1 MMEEKSCHVEP
12 LQKQPGAEELSQTAR
27 KWLAVKGLGCP
38 NCSNRVRNSLL
49 RLEGISEAEVDHIR
63 GVAIVDFNP
72 SMVRL
77 IDMDRAVS
85 AAGGDGRHEYSVV
98 TVA

>member
-1 MMEEKSCHVEP
+1 MQDKNCHVEP
-12 LQKQPGAEELSQTAR
+12 VQKQPAVEELSQTKR
-27 KWLAVKGLGCP
+27 KWLAIRGMGCQ
-38 NCSNRVRNSLL
+38 NCANRVRNSLL
-49 RLEGISEAEVDHIR
+49 GLEGVSAVLVDVQR
-63 GVAIVDFNP
+63 AVAVVDFNP

-77 IDMDRAVS
+77 VDLANAVT